1 MYCMSPPSFVD
12 DCTTNELPRIR
23 HPRQKCEGSGLVEEL
38 VEVAALR
45 ALDAGRAAALAGT
58 ALEQR
63 DRVGHP
69 ALELGEAALG
79 DPDAAGVAVVD
90 EDGRRSGVE
99 VEVGGEAADVPAVAH
114 CPQGQERDQRVLGRV

>member
-1 MYCMSPPSFVD
+1 MSPQCASSSWIKSRYCMGPSFGIVD
-12 DCTTNELPRIR
+12 ASKTNESAGIR

-45 ALDAGRAAALAGT
+45 AVDAGRAAALAGT

-63 DRVGHP
+63 DRVCHP
-69 ALELGEAALG
+69 ALELAEAALC

-90 EDGRRSGVE
+90 EDGRRSRVE
-99 VEVGGEAADVPAVAH
+99 VEVGREA
-114 CPQGQERDQRVLGRV
+114 